1 VLSDGRMKDRRKSLK
16 EPTVVSVK
24 RQETLPTSVKSAT
37 PPSSAPPQ
45 REEPPQPV
53 SEVEFV
59 EEKNE
64 EAEEEEEPAEDK
76 PKGSGKVILL
86 RLFNFIT

>member
-1 VLSDGRMKDRRKSLK
+1 MK

-24 RQETLPTSVKSAT
+24 RQETLPTPVKSTT
-37 PPSSAPPQ
+37 PPPSAPQQ

-53 SEVEFV
+53 SEVE
-59 EEKNE
+59 EKKE

-76 PKGSGKVILL
+76 PKDSGKETSH
-86 RLFNFIT
+86 RYFNFIT